1 MTGESSRTGT
11 HSAARVPTDGS
22 AARVRGGGGVLL
34 TVLVALATSA
44 WAVSA
49 QDPVDEMDTMGLFN
63 QDPPPPIMI
72 WGSYGLGSA
81 FVTDGGDPQDASQI
95 ARIALERGSSSL
107 IFHYATVGQAFGPGS
122 DEVNE
127 IGALYGR
134 ALNRGVWKLWGGVG
148 LARLSGFE
156 CIEADDPADCDG
168 SGTFGF
174 PAFLEFMVRPVPFL
188 GIGAQAFT
196 TVSPDG
202 SWGGIGLTGHVGR
215 LR

>member
-1 MTGESSRTGT
+1 MRGDSSSTGSNTAERMRTGGLGLLVILVT
-11 HSAARVPTDGS
+11 LALSASG
-22 AARVRGGGGVLL
+22 
-34 TVLVALATSA
+34 AT
-44 WAVSA
+44 A
-49 QDPVDEMDTMGLFN
+49 QDPVDEMDTMGLFD
-63 QDPPPPIMI
+63 QDPAPPIMV
-72 WGSYGLGSA
+72 WGSYGVGSA
-81 FVTDGGDPQDASQI
+81 FVTDGGDPQDAPQV
-95 ARIALERGSSSL
+95 ARFTLERGSSSL
-107 IFHYATVGQAFGPGS
+107 IVHYATVGQAFGPGS

-156 CIEADDPADCDG
+156 CIEADDPLDCDG

-174 PAFLEFMVRPVPFL
+174 PAFLEFMVRPLPFV

-202 SWGGIGLTGHVGR
+202 SWGGFGLIGHVGR

>member
-81 FVTDGGDPQDASQI
+81 FVTDGAAETTAMRVVNGRVRERATAAPPSVSVAVAAGAGDAFAGAVLAALADGTTDLGELAAVGNADARSQI
-95 ARIALERGSSSL
+95 RSFALSL
-107 IFHYATVGQAFGPGS
+107 GYREG
-122 DEVNE
+122 
-127 IGALYGR
+127 
-134 ALNRGVWKLWGGVG
+134 
-148 LARLSGFE
+148 
-156 CIEADDPADCDG
+156 DDFFCVA
-168 SGTFGF
+168 
-174 PAFLEFMVRPVPFL
+174 
-188 GIGAQAFT
+188 
-196 TVSPDG
+196 
-202 SWGGIGLTGHVGR
+202 
-215 LR
+215 

>member
-1 MTGESSRTGT
+1 MRTGGLGLLVILVT
-11 HSAARVPTDGS
+11 LALSASG
-22 AARVRGGGGVLL
+22 
-34 TVLVALATSA
+34 AT
-44 WAVSA
+44 A
-49 QDPVDEMDTMGLFN
+49 QDPVDEMDTMGLFD
-63 QDPPPPIMI
+63 QDPAPPIMV
-72 WGSYGLGSA
+72 WGSYGVGSA
-81 FVTDGGDPQDASQI
+81 FVTDGGDPQDAPQV
-95 ARIALERGSSSL
+95 ARFTLERGSSSL
-107 IFHYATVGQAFGPGS
+107 IVHYATVGQAFGPGS

-156 CIEADDPADCDG
+156 CIEADDPLDCDG

-174 PAFLEFMVRPVPFL
+174 PAFLEFMVRPLPFV

-202 SWGGIGLTGHVGR
+202 SWGGFGLIGHVGR

>member
-1 MTGESSRTGT
+1 MRGEGSKEAPLRCGRTRTRRLGWM
-11 HSAARVPTDGS
+11 
-22 AARVRGGGGVLL
+22 
-34 TVLVALATSA
+34 VALMGLVGLVISSP
-44 WAVSA
+44 AVSA
-49 QDPVDEMDTMGLFN
+49 QTPIDEMDTMGLFD
-63 QDPPPPIMI
+63 QDPAPPIMI

-81 FVTDGGDPQDASQI
+81 FVTDGGDPQDEAQV
-95 ARIALERGSSSL
+95 ARFVIERGSSSL
-107 IFHYATVGQAFGPGS
+107 ILHYATVGQAFGPGS

-127 IGALYGR
+127 VGALYGR
-134 ALNRGVWKLWGGVG
+134 ALNRGLWKLWGGIG

-156 CIEADDPADCDG
+156 CLEAEDPSECDG

-174 PAFLEFMVRPVPFL
+174 PAFLEFMVRPVPFI

-202 SWGGIGLTGHVGR
+202 SWGGFGLIGHIGR